1 MIEQAVIETASQC
14 LNKGSKE
21 EALALAREVIDG
33 GNDPVAL
40 MTEAF
45 IPAINDIGELFAR
58 GQVFLPELIVA
69 ADAMQAVT
77 DLVNEVISAK
87 STSKKA
93 QGTVLMATVKGD
105 VHDIGKCI
113 VTSLLQANDFVVHD
127 IGRDIATSKIIEEAV
142 KHDVDIIGT
151 STLLTTTMPCQKELE
166 DILKAQG
173 LRDRFKTI
181 VGGAPVTPRWA
192 TRIGADAYAEDAL
205 DGVRK
210 AKELLSLATVN

>member
-33 GNDPVAL
+33 GSDPVEL

-58 GQVFLPELIVA
+58 GQIFLPELIVA

-87 STSKKA
+87 STHKKSK
-93 QGTVLMATVKGD
+93 GTVLMATVKGD

-127 IGRDIATSKIIEEAV
+127 IGRDIATAKIIEEAV
-142 KHDVDIIGT
+142 KHEVDIIGT

-166 DILKAQG
+166 DTLKAKG

-210 AKELLSLATVN
+210 AQELLALATAN

>member
-1 MIEQAVIETASQC
+1 MIEQAVIDTASQC
-14 LNKGSKE
+14 LIKGSRE

-33 GNDPVAL
+33 GNDPVEL
-40 MTEAF
+40 MTMAF
-45 IPAINDIGELFAR
+45 IPAINNIGELFAR

-77 DLVNEVISAK
+77 DLVNEVINAK
-87 STSKKA
+87 SGQRKSK
-93 QGTVLMATVKGD
+93 GTILMATVKGD

-113 VTSLLQANDFVVHD
+113 VTSLLQANDFTVHD
-127 IGRDIATSKIIEEAV
+127 IGRDIDTTKIIEEAV
-142 KHDVDIIGT
+142 KHNVDIIGT
-151 STLLTTTMPCQKELE
+151 SALLTTTMGCQKDLE
-166 DILKAQG
+166 DILKAKG
-173 LRDRFKTI
+173 LRDRFKTM

-210 AKELLSLATVN
+210 AQELLALATVS